1 MDGLEKYFDHY
12 VINARLKPT
21 FFVIMPFA
29 ITTLAWCPQAQQLA
43 GIVLTFLIT
52 FGVMAFLSNLVSN
65 KGNQLQT
72 RLYESWGGA
81 PTTLL
86 LRHSDPT
93 LDPYTTRRYHQWIKE
108 HIPGLILPT
117 PQAETDNPTAADSAY
132 LSATNYLRECTRDKA
147 KYPLVYSD
155 LVAYGF
161 SRNLLALRGFG
172 IFVSLLSIGL
182 NGVFMYL
189 SYSGPTVREFA
200 ASNFSMMLFSSGAAM
215 ASLILLLIFTFSLND
230 DYVRERAFRYAKSLL
245 AVCEVS
251 K

>member
-1 MDGLEKYFDHY
+1 MEGLEKYFDHY

-21 FFVIMPFA
+21 FFVVMPFA

-72 RLYESWGGA
+72 KLYKSWGGA

-93 LDPYTTRRYHQWIKE
+93 LDTYTTNRYHRWIE
-108 HIPGLILPT
+108 AHIPGLILPS
-117 PQAETDNPTAADSAY
+117 PQSEKESTADADSAY
-132 LSATNYLRECTRDKA
+132 LSATNYLREYTRDKV
-147 KYPLVYSD
+147 KYPMIYSD

-161 SRNLLALRGFG
+161 ARNLLAMRGYG
-172 IFVSLLSIGL
+172 IFVSLFSIGL
-182 NGVFMYL
+182 NGAFMFF
-189 SYSGPTVREFA
+189 SYTGPTIREFA
-200 ASNFSMMLFSSGAAM
+200 ANNLSMMLFSAGAAL

-230 DYVRERAFRYAKSLL
+230 GYVRERAFRYAKSLL
-245 AVCEVS
+245 ATCETD
-251 K
+251 

>member
-1 MDGLEKYFDHY
+1 MEGLEKYFDHY

-21 FFVIMPFA
+21 FFVVMPFA

-93 LDPYTTRRYHQWIKE
+93 LDPHTTRRYHQWIE
-108 HIPGLILPT
+108 ERIPGLVLPT
-117 PQAETDNPTAADSAY
+117 PQSEMENPTAADSAY
-132 LSATNYLRECTRDKA
+132 RSATNYLREHTRDKA
-147 KYPLVYSD
+147 KYPMVYSD

-161 SRNLLALRGFG
+161 ARNLLALRGFG
-172 IFVSLLSIGL
+172 IFVSLCSIGL
-182 NGVFMYL
+182 NGVFMFF
-189 SYSGPTVREFA
+189 SYTGPTIREFV
-200 ASNFSMMLFSSGAAM
+200 ASNLSMMIFFTGAAV
-215 ASLILLLIFTFSLND
+215 ASLILFLIFIFSLNGN
-230 DYVRERAFRYAKSLL
+230 YVRERAFRYAKSLL
-245 AVCEVS
+245 ATCETG
-251 K
+251 